1 MPRIVSVGTAVPGHR
16 VRQEDARALTRQL
29 FEGAVENLDTLL
41 TVFDHAQV
49 QTRYSSAPM
58 EWFAQPHL
66 FPERNKLYVE
76 SALDLSARALEDCL
90 SQAGLAPSDVDHLIF
105 VSTTGI
111 ATPSLDALLIDRL
124 SMNPHIVRTP
134 IWGLGCAGGIGG
146 LSRAAEFAK
155 ARPAS
160 RIAVVAVELCTLA
173 FQLNDRSRTNLI
185 ATSLFGDGAAA
196 VLVSGDDIAEAGPE
210 IIDHTST
217 TWPNTLDVM
226 GWDLVEHGL
235 RVVLSKKIPVIVRR
249 HIREIVD
256 NFLTA
261 QRLALPEVE
270 HYITHPGGPRVID
283 GYLEALDLEE
293 SQVAHTRSVLAEFG
307 NMSSPTVL
315 FVLKRFL
322 NQLQGTRGAYGVA
335 SAMGPGF
342 SAELLLL
349 KW

>member
-1 MPRIVSVGTAVPGHR
+1 MPRVISVGTAVPGHL
-16 VRQEDARALTRQL
+16 VLQEDARALTHRL
-29 FEGAVENLDTLL
+29 FDGAVENLDTLL

-49 QTRYSSAPM
+49 RTRYSSAPP
-58 EWFAQPHL
+58 EWFAQTHL

-76 SALDLSARALEDCL
+76 SALDLSARAVEDCL
-90 SQAGLAPSDVDHLIF
+90 SQAGLSPSDVDHLLF

-146 LSRAAEFAK
+146 LSRAAEFAR

-160 RIAVVAVELCTLA
+160 RIVVVAVELCTLT
-173 FQLNDRSRTNLI
+173 FQLNDRSRANLI
-185 ATSLFGDGAAA
+185 AASLFGDGAAA
-196 VLVSGDDIAEAGPE
+196 VLVPGDDLPGPGPE
-210 IIDHTST
+210 ILEHKST

-249 HIREIVD
+249 HIRDVMDEFVAAQG
-256 NFLTA
+256 LT
-261 QRLALPEVE
+261 LSDIE
-270 HYITHPGGPRVID
+270 HYITHPGGPRVIE

-293 SQVAHTRSVLAEFG
+293 SQVAHTRSVLADFG

-315 FVLKRFL
+315 FILKRFL
-322 NQLQGTRGAYGVA
+322 DQLRGTPGAYGVA